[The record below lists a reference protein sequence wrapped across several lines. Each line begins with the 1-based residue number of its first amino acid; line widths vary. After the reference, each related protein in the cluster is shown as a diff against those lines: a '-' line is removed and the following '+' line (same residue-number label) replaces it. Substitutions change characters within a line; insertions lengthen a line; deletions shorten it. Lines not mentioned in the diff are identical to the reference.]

1 VTTSANHSLKK
12 RLIWHIL
19 TFQVLLL
26 VAVIAGFMAL
36 LIRADLGGMILDAGS
51 ASIAAGA
58 VEVGSDQKLK
68 LKDTPELR
76 AMRAETPGFWF
87 VVRNERG
94 ETVQSGPVPDAY
106 RSIGEHLDRVTF
118 ADIRDG
124 MAPYMLSAIA
134 RVVQTE
140 RGTYTVLTGGGR
152 LWSASFAVFFLTNLL
167 LLPIVLILVLIPAFA
182 IPIIVRRAFASL
194 AEVADHAK
202 SIDVDRRGAR
212 LPDGRVPG
220 EVRPLVEAVNG
231 ALQRLDEGYERRQRF
246 IMDAAHELRTPV
258 AILQTRLEGM
268 DFGPLRSR
276 LLVDTARIAG
286 LAEQLLDLERI
297 DRDSAHFAS
306 IDLVSLCR
314 DVAADL
320 APLALSAGCDI
331 SFTHG
336 PEQVSARGDAGALE
350 RAVTN
355 LVRNAIEHA
364 GGLISIHV
372 ERGGIIEVSDAGPGI
387 PESERERIFEP
398 FHRLQPRD
406 HGAGL
411 GLHLVSEIVS
421 RHKGHISVV
430 CAPTG
435 GACFRMTLPVA

>member
-1 VTTSANHSLKK
+1 MHV
-12 RLIWHIL
+12 
-19 TFQVLLL
+19 
-26 VAVIAGFMAL
+26 
-36 LIRADLGGMILDAGS
+36 LDASS

-58 VEVGSDQKLK
+58 VTPDQKLA

-76 AMRAETPGFWF
+76 AVLAETPGFWF
-87 VVRNERG
+87 IVRNERG
-94 ETVQSGPVPDAY
+94 ETVRSGPAPDAY

-124 MAPYMLSAIA
+124 MEPYMLSAIVRA
-134 RVVQTE
+134 IE
-140 RGTYTVLTGGGR
+140 AENGTYTVLTGGGR
-152 LWSASFAVFFLTNLL
+152 LWRTSFAVFFLTNLL
-167 LLPIVLILVLIPAFA
+167 LLPIVLIRVLIPAFA
-182 IPIIVRRAFASL
+182 IPIIGRAFSSL
-194 AEVADHAK
+194 AEVADHAR

-231 ALQRLDEGYERRQRF
+231 ALQRLDDSYERRQRF

-258 AILQTRLEGM
+258 AILQNRLEGM
-268 DFGPLRSR
+268 DLSPLRSG
-276 LLVDTARIAG
+276 LLVDAARIAG
-286 LAEQLLDLERI
+286 LAEQLLDLEHI
-297 DRDSAHFAS
+297 DRDGTLFVPL
-306 IDLVSLCR
+306 DLVALGR
-314 DVAADL
+314 DVAAGL

-336 PEQVSARGDAGALE
+336 PEQVGAHGDAGALE

-364 GGLISIHV
+364 GGMISVHV
-372 ERGGIIEVSDAGPGI
+372 EHGGIIEVSDEGPGI

-435 GACFRMTLPVA
+435 GACFRMTLPAA

>member
-1 VTTSANHSLKK
+1 MSDNPNHSLKK

-36 LIRADLGGMILDAGS
+36 LIRADLGGMILDASS
-51 ASIAAGA
+51 ASIAASA
-58 VEVGSDQKLK
+58 VEVTPDQKLR
-68 LKDTPELR
+68 LKNTPQLQ
-76 AMRAETPGFWF
+76 ALLAETPGFWF

-94 ETVQSGPVPDAY
+94 DTIQSGPVPDAY
-106 RSIGEHLDRVTF
+106 RGIGEHLDRVAF

-124 MAPYMLSAIA
+124 LEPYLLSAIVRA
-134 RVVQTE
+134 IETE
-140 RGTYTVLTGGGR
+140 NGTYTVLTGGGR

-182 IPIIVRRAFASL
+182 IPIIVRRAFSSL

-246 IMDAAHELRTPV
+246 ILDAAHELRTPV

-268 DFGPLRSR
+268 DIGPLRAR

-297 DRDSAHFAS
+297 DRDGAHFAPL
-306 IDLVSLCR
+306 DLVSLCR

-320 APLALSAGCDI
+320 APLALSADCDI

-336 PEQVSARGDAGALE
+336 PDQVSARGDAGALE

-372 ERGGIIEVSDAGPGI
+372 ERGGIIEVSDEGPGI

-411 GLHLVSEIVS
+411 GLHLVSEIVN

>member
-1 VTTSANHSLKK
+1 MTTSANHSLKK

-51 ASIAAGA
+51 ASIAASA
-58 VEVGSDQKLK
+58 VGVGPDQKLK

-76 AMRAETPGFWF
+76 AMHAETPGFWF

-140 RGTYTVLTGGGR
+140 SGTYTVLTGGGR

-194 AEVADHAK
+194 AEVADHAR

-246 IMDAAHELRTPV
+246 IMAAAHELRTPV

-297 DRDSAHFAS
+297 DRDSAHFAP

-336 PEQVSARGDAGALE
+336 PEQVRARGDAGALE

-430 CAPTG
+430 CAQTG
-435 GACFRMTLPVA
+435 GACFRMTLPEA